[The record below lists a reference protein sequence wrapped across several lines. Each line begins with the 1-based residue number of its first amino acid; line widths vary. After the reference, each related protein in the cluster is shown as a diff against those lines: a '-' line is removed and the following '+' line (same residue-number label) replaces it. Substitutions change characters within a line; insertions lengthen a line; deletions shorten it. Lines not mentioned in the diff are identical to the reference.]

1 MSALDL
7 EGRLERLEQDYR
19 AVEWMLVYLA
29 SRNLLKEPDPVAAAE
44 AMKQDVE
51 NISQSAIQAAL
62 EKGRHGGVNDRLVDR
77 TAALAGATT
86 ALAKQ
91 IVEEVHAGG

>member
-1 MSALDL
+1 
-7 EGRLERLEQDYR
+7 
-19 AVEWMLVYLA
+19 
-29 SRNLLKEPDPVAAAE
+29 
-44 AMKQDVE
+44 
-51 NISQSAIQAAL
+51 
-62 EKGRHGGVNDRLVDR
+62 VDS

>member
-1 MSALDL
+1 
-7 EGRLERLEQDYR
+7 
-19 AVEWMLVYLA
+19 
-29 SRNLLKEPDPVAAAE
+29 
-44 AMKQDVE
+44 MKQDVE

-62 EKGRHGGVNDRLVDR
+62 EKGRHGGVNDRLVDS